1 MAVEKRIAS
10 GLQPGRK
17 VNKAVAWIKAG
28 GKAMRQLSNDQTDI
42 AEMRRK
48 LQEVVVE
55 FQVNPYLSD
64 AGNR

>member
-17 VNKAVAWIKAG
+17 VNKAVAWLKTG
-28 GKAMRQLSNDQTDI
+28 GKAIRQLSNDQTDV

-55 FQVNPYLSD
+55 FQVSPPCL
-64 AGNR
+64 